1 MHKITTAP
9 ATLEDSRPL
18 FEWRNDPITREM
30 FFDQNKVS
38 WEDHQKW
45 FSSTLENPNRLIV
58 IGAIDNK
65 KIGMV
70 RFDVD
75 RENNKNAAISLNISP
90 NYRGQKL
97 AQPLLLAAERHAPKQ
112 ITTLVAEIKSENTAS
127 IKSFQKA
134 DFTFKLEQNKN
145 VIYEKTLGSRT

>member
-1 MHKITTAP
+1 MPKITTAP

-30 FFDQNKVS
+30 FFDQNKIS

-45 FSSTLENPNRLIV
+45 FSSTLKNSNRLIV
-58 IGAIDNK
+58 IGTVENK

-70 RFDVD
+70 RFDID
-75 RENNKNAAISLNISP
+75 SENNKNAAISLNINP
-90 NYRGQKL
+90 NHRGQKL
-97 AQPLLLAAERHAPKQ
+97 APQLLLASEKHTPKQ
-112 ITTLVAEIKSENTAS
+112 VTTLIAEIKSENTAS

-134 DFTFKLEQNKN
+134 EFTFKLEQNKN
-145 VIYEKTLGSRT
+145 VIYEKKLGNRK